1 MGKIGRDLR
10 AIRRRDPACKSW
22 LEAVLLY
29 PGFYALLFYRLAHLF
44 YRIRFYFFAR
54 LLSQLARFLTGTE
67 IHPGAKIGGGVF
79 IDHAAAV
86 VVGETAEIGDDCTLY
101 QGVTLGGTGK
111 NTGKRHPTLG
121 RDVLVGAGAKVLGPV
136 NIGDGAKIAA
146 GAVVLHDIPPFATAV
161 GVPAR
166 VVRIANKKID
176 LCHNDDLDQINIP
189 DLTAQELCRLTVQLE
204 KLQKRVEELE
214 GEKPQA

>member
-1 MGKIGRDLR
+1 MGKILRDLK

-22 LEAVLLY
+22 PEAVLLY
-29 PGFYALLFYRLAHLF
+29 PGFYALLLYRFAHLF
-44 YRIRFYFFAR
+44 YKIHFYFLAR
-54 LLSQLARFLTGTE
+54 LISQLARFFTGTE
-67 IHPGAKIGGGVF
+67 IHPGAAVGGGVF

-86 VVGETAEIGDDCTLY
+86 VVGETAVVGDDCILY

-121 RDVLVGAGAKVLGPV
+121 REVLVGAGAKVLGPV

-146 GAVVLHDIPPFATAV
+146 GAVVLHDIPAYATAV

-166 VVRIANKKID
+166 VVRIADRKID
-176 LCHNDDLDQINIP
+176 PCHNDDLDQVNIP
-189 DLTAQELCRLTVQLE
+189 DVTAQELCRMSVQLE
-204 KLQKRVEELE
+204 KLQKRIEELE
-214 GEKPQA
+214 KKE